1 MEFHA
6 TLAILFIALLVQACR
21 CQQGNPDSDPYVP
34 VYTECPENL
43 TVRNASDVCPSLDLP
58 SQS

>member
-34 VYTECPENL
+34 VYTECPKFD
-43 TVRNASDVCPSLDLP
+43 R
-58 SQS
+58 